1 MYYLT
6 PKFHIQAVVPPY
18 TDAGNGLER
27 DALGKVFDRASLSIT
42 REECYARGLAA
53 CEKQEKRIRQMQ
65 AALDLR
71 IVNLLK
77 TRKAQ

>member
-27 DALGKVFDRASLSIT
+27 DALGKVFDRATLSIT
-42 REECYARGLAA
+42 REECYARGLQL
-53 CEKQEKRIRQMQ
+53 CLTQHQRITAMQ
-65 AALDLR
+65 RALDMR
-71 IVNLLK
+71 VENLTA
-77 TRKAQ
+77 TRNKP